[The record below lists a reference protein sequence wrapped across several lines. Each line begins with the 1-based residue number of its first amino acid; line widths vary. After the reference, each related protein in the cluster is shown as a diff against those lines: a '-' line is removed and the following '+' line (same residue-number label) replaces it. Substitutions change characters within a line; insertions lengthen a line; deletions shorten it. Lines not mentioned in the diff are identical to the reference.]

1 MSQNFVDE
9 IVEFFKDLIL
19 GDFEDDQGKAA
30 MIVGGAISLIP
41 VVDQVMDVRD
51 VSGMIYRV
59 GRKGVSRATRDDW
72 VDMALAAF
80 GCIPEVG
87 SLFKTIIKPLRK
99 YRKEVGAAAAGG
111 NVMIEAMLG
120 KSKGA
125 AIKFLKTF
133 QWAQNTQLAIS
144 TAMSALDNCVQLL
157 GYLSTSHWW
166 LPSDLQHL
174 ARDMK
179 PQVEAVRGPLKAGI
193 AQGAKALQDLIEDM
207 LGEDALWAAKK
218 IAVAAGTGANTAA
231 RHNHKPGNTHPHSA
245 NAQFKSPTISTDKKT
260 KGVDTKAKT
269 KERDSPGKGKE
280 HKPVDD
286 SHRQSSDGGTAPVK
300 NTSRQIRE
308 LLSKVPFGPKGLI
321 GEHMAD
327 YYHMEHV
334 LKKAT
339 AWPHG
344 NVNGKWRF
352 DYPRVVGP
360 DNAHKRPTELVPEDL
375 KKMLQ
380 NGVDTI
386 WQTNSDTFH
395 FIEAKFSSSAY
406 TLFQRLQKEVERGNI
421 PRPPASLNDREL
433 MLWTLLGERIKG
445 TQMGKKWLTNSTKN
459 GVMQSVEN
467 LKNRW
472 TYLILGS
479 TALSNPFVTAAHPH
493 GKLKLA
499 AAPGV
504 VDHLAATLE
513 LLASGDHYNI
523 KIHDKHKETH
533 GISDTFNYMEIDR
546 IDKGRRSLEKATS
559 KKPVDQQE
567 QQENKNKSSKAVSG
581 KRKRRK

>member
-99 YRKEVGAAAAGG
+99 YRKEAGAAVAGG

-144 TAMSALDNCVQLL
+144 TAMSALDNCVELL

-245 NAQFKSPTISTDKKT
+245 NAQFKSPTINTDKKT
-260 KGVDTKAKT
+260 KGVDAKAKN

-300 NTSRQIRE
+300 NTSRPIRE
-308 LLSKVPFGPKGLI
+308 LLSEIKFGPRGLV

-327 YYHMEHV
+327 YYHMDHV
-334 LKKAT
+334 LKKT
-339 AWPHG
+339 GAWPHG
-344 NVNGKWRF
+344 NIHGKWRSE
-352 DYPRVVGP
+352 YPRIVGP
-360 DNAHKRPTELVPEDL
+360 DSKHKRPTELVPEDL
-375 KKMLQ
+375 AKVTLS
-380 NGVDTI
+380 GVDTI
-386 WQTNSDTFH
+386 WQTDGPTFH
-395 FIEAKFSSSAY
+395 FIEAKFSESVYSLHA
-406 TLFQRLQKEVERGNI
+406 RLKKNTAKGTI
-421 PRPPASLNDREL
+421 PPPPASSNDRQL
-433 MLWTLLGERIKG
+433 MLWTLLGEPKKG
-445 TQMGKKWLTNSTKN
+445 TQMGKDWIRNSTKSSA
-459 GVMQSVEN
+459 MQTSSN
-467 LKNRW
+467 MKNRW
-472 TYLILGS
+472 VYLMLGT
-479 TALSNPFVTAAHPH
+479 TAVSNPFVTPAHPQH
-493 GKLKLA
+493 KLKLL
-499 AAPGV
+499 AAPGIL
-504 VDHLAATLE
+504 DHFEATLE

-523 KIHDKHKETH
+523 KLHDKHRQTH
-533 GISDTFNYMEIDR
+533 GITDTFTYLEIDDTE
-546 IDKGRRSLEKATS
+546 DKRKRMKIVASENSAGRPEA
-559 KKPVDQQE
+559 
-567 QQENKNKSSKAVSG
+567 KNKSG
-581 KRKRRK
+581 KPPSSQKNKQR

>member
-1 MSQNFVDE
+1 
-9 IVEFFKDLIL
+9 
-19 GDFEDDQGKAA
+19 
-30 MIVGGAISLIP
+30 
-41 VVDQVMDVRD
+41 
-51 VSGMIYRV
+51 
-59 GRKGVSRATRDDW
+59 
-72 VDMALAAF
+72 MALAVF

-231 RHNHKPGNTHPHSA
+231 RHNHKPGNAHPHSA
-245 NAQFKSPTISTDKKT
+245 NAQFKSPATSSDKKS
-260 KGVDTKAKT
+260 KGVDAKAKT

-280 HKPVDD
+280 HKPVAD

-300 NTSRQIRE
+300 NTSRPIRE
-308 LLSKVPFGPKGLI
+308 LLSEIKFGPRGLV

-327 YYHMEHV
+327 YYHMDHV
-334 LKKAT
+334 LKKT
-339 AWPHG
+339 GDWPHG
-344 NVNGKWRF
+344 NIQGKWRSK
-352 DYPRVVGP
+352 YPRIVGP
-360 DNAHKRPTELVPEDL
+360 DSKHKRPTELVPEDL
-375 KKMLQ
+375 AKVTLS
-380 NGVDTI
+380 GVDTI
-386 WQTNSDTFH
+386 WQTDTTTYH
-395 FIEAKFSSSAY
+395 FIEAKFTESVYS
-406 TLFQRLQKEVERGNI
+406 LHGRLKKNMANGKI
-421 PRPPASLNDREL
+421 PRAPASLNDRQL
-433 MLWTLLGERIKG
+433 ILWALLGEPKKG
-445 TQMGKKWLTNSTKN
+445 TQMGENWLRASIKSPA
-459 GVMQSVEN
+459 MLSDSN

-472 TYLILGS
+472 VYLMLGTS
-479 TALSNPFVTAAHPH
+479 ALSNPF
-493 GKLKLA
+493 LKKTGQKSHLTLT

-504 VDHLAATLE
+504 IDHLEATLE
-513 LLASGDHYNI
+513 LLESGDHYNI
-523 KIHDKHKETH
+523 IIHNKHKKTH
-533 GISDTFNYMEIDR
+533 GITETFDHIEINK
-546 IDKGRRSLEKATS
+546 ISVGRERSIATEKS
-559 KKPVDQQE
+559 YG
-567 QQENKNKSSKAVSG
+567 NKNKSKEISQNPISNKNKG
-581 KRKRRK
+581 I

>member
-99 YRKEVGAAAAGG
+99 YRKEAGAAVAGG

-144 TAMSALDNCVQLL
+144 TAMSALDNCVELL

-245 NAQFKSPTISTDKKT
+245 NAQFKSPATSSDKKS
-260 KGVDTKAKT
+260 KGVDAKAKT

-300 NTSRQIRE
+300 NTSRPIRE
-308 LLSKVPFGPKGLI
+308 LLSEIKFGPRGLV

-327 YYHMEHV
+327 YYHMDHV
-334 LKKAT
+334 LKKT
-339 AWPHG
+339 GDWPHG
-344 NVNGKWRF
+344 NIQGKWRSK
-352 DYPRVVGP
+352 YPRIVGP
-360 DNAHKRPTELVPEDL
+360 DSKHKRPTELVPEDL
-375 KKMLQ
+375 AKVTLS
-380 NGVDTI
+380 GVDTI
-386 WQTNSDTFH
+386 WQTDTTTYH
-395 FIEAKFSSSAY
+395 FIEAKFTESVYS
-406 TLFQRLQKEVERGNI
+406 LHGRLKKNMANGKI
-421 PRPPASLNDREL
+421 PRAPASLNDRQL
-433 MLWTLLGERIKG
+433 TLWALLGEPKKG
-445 TQMGKKWLTNSTKN
+445 TQMGKKWITKSTNNPAMVTSSN
-459 GVMQSVEN
+459 F
-467 LKNRW
+467 KNRW
-472 TYLILGS
+472 VYLMLG
-479 TALSNPFVTAAHPH
+479 TAALTNPFVTAAHPT
-493 GKLKLA
+493 GKLKLT
-499 AAPGV
+499 AAPGIFE
-504 VDHLAATLE
+504 HMEAIWE
-513 LLASGDHYNI
+513 LMKSNDHYNI
-523 KIHDKHKETH
+523 KIHDKHKKTH
-533 GISDTFNYMEIDR
+533 GITDEFDHLEIDR
-546 IDKGRRSLEKATS
+546 VADLREVATKLSSEKPAGQEKPKDKQEK
-559 KKPVDQQE
+559 P
-567 QQENKNKSSKAVSG
+567 KSP
-581 KRKRRK
+581 KRKPGK

>member
-193 AQGAKALQDLIEDM
+193 AQGAKALQELIEDM

-218 IAVAAGTGANTAA
+218 IAVVAGTGANTAA

-245 NAQFKSPTISTDKKT
+245 NAQFKSPTTSSDKKS
-260 KGVDTKAKT
+260 KGVDAKAKT

-300 NTSRQIRE
+300 NTSRPIRE
-308 LLSKVPFGPKGLI
+308 LLSEVPFGPKGLL

-352 DYPRVVGP
+352 DYPRIVGP
-360 DNAHKRPTELVPEDL
+360 DNAHRRPTELVPEDL
-375 KKMLQ
+375 KKMVQ

-395 FIEAKFSSSAY
+395 FIEAKFGGTVY
-406 TLFQRLQKEVERGNI
+406 TLFKRLQKEVERGNI
-421 PRPPASLNDREL
+421 PRPPASLNDRQL

-445 TQMGKKWLTNSTKN
+445 TQMGTEWLRNSTKTPA
-459 GVMQSVEN
+459 MKLDRN

-472 TYLILGS
+472 VYLMLGS
-479 TALSNPFVTAAHPH
+479 TASSNPFVTAGHPH
-493 GKLKLA
+493 GKLKLV

-504 VDHLAATLE
+504 ADHLEATLE

-523 KIHDKHKETH
+523 KIHDKHKKTH
-533 GISDTFNYMEIDR
+533 GISDTFDHIEIDL
-546 IDKGRRSLEKATS
+546 IEKNRRRVKKLSS
-559 KKPVDQQE
+559 KNITTQQE
-567 QQENKNKSSKAVSG
+567 QPEKDKKSG
-581 KRKRRK
+581 KPISNNRSKRK

>member
-1 MSQNFVDE
+1 
-9 IVEFFKDLIL
+9 
-19 GDFEDDQGKAA
+19 
-30 MIVGGAISLIP
+30 
-41 VVDQVMDVRD
+41 MDVRD

-245 NAQFKSPTISTDKKT
+245 NAQFKSSTTSSDKKS
-260 KGVDTKAKT
+260 KGVDAKAKT

-300 NTSRQIRE
+300 NTSRPIRE
-308 LLSKVPFGPKGLI
+308 LLSEIKFGPRGLV

-327 YYHMEHV
+327 YYHMDHV
-334 LKKAT
+334 LKKT
-339 AWPHG
+339 GDWPHD
-344 NVNGKWRF
+344 NIHGKWRSK
-352 DYPRVVGP
+352 YPRIVGP
-360 DNAHKRPTELVPEDL
+360 DSKHKRPTELVPEDL
-375 KKMLQ
+375 AKVTLS
-380 NGVDTI
+380 GVDTI
-386 WQTNSDTFH
+386 WQTDATTYQ
-395 FIEAKFSSSAY
+395 FIEAKFSESIYSLHA
-406 TLFQRLQKEVERGNI
+406 RLKRNTGNGTI
-421 PRPPASLNDREL
+421 PKAPASLNDRQL
-433 MLWTLLGERIKG
+433 MLWTLLGEPKKG
-445 TQMGKKWLTNSTKN
+445 TQMSKEWITNSVKDKT
-459 GVMQSVEN
+459 MQNPAN

-472 TYLILGS
+472 VYLMLG
-479 TALSNPFVTAAHPH
+479 TPAASNPFVTKTHPQSN
-493 GKLKLA
+493 LKLT

-504 VDHLAATLE
+504 MDHLEAILE
-513 LLASGDHYNI
+513 LIGSGDHYNI
-523 KIHDKHKETH
+523 KLHDKHKPTH
-533 GISDTFNYMEIDR
+533 GITDTFDRFEIDK
-546 IDKGRRSLEKATS
+546 IETGRKLALTSQPKKTGAEKDEKPKTS
-559 KKPVDQQE
+559 P
-567 QQENKNKSSKAVSG
+567 SPRAKAE
-581 KRKRRK
+581 KRKGT